1 MAEGMRMWGGDDSYD
16 ASSIASSLGRAHLKH
31 LRRRSGIFGALTRKR
46 RKKRTHRTIKSRMHQ
61 ALKRT
66 SRIRK
71 HRAKHYFKSHKRGGR
86 KTRLGRMG
94 MGRVRHTKHGQP
106 YIILAN
112 GRARFVKKR

>member
-46 RKKRTHRTIKSRMHQ
+46 RKKRTHRTARSRMHH
-61 ALKRT
+61 
-66 SRIRK
+66 RK
-71 HRAKHYFKSHKRGGR
+71 KSHKRGGR